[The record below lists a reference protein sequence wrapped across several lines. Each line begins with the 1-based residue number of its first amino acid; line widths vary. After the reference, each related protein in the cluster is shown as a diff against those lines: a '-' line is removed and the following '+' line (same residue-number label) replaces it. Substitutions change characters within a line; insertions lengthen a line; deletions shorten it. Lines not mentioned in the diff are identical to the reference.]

1 MIRLLS
7 YQPWHLSGPGIFPG
21 TTKTLRETMT
31 RFHEKEKEE
40 TCNIILQ
47 TPDDQNEFLK
57 LHARNLQ
64 HHPSDPDGEV

>member
-1 MIRLLS
+1 
-7 YQPWHLSGPGIFPG
+7 
-21 TTKTLRETMT
+21 MT